1 MAKREPFKHIS
12 QCISSNP
19 LHHSKDPGLV
29 GGGAPVR
36 PRVAGGGERGN
47 WNLSTARTGLGGG
60 RGLWVPIIQPGA
72 RDKREDRL
80 IELNVNMLELI
91 DRNMA

>member
-1 MAKREPFKHIS
+1 M
-12 QCISSNP
+12 
-19 LHHSKDPGLV
+19 
-29 GGGAPVR
+29 R

>member
-1 MAKREPFKHIS
+1 MDPKAFQYFYS
-12 QCISSNP
+12 QVR
-19 LHHSKDPGLV
+19 KDFDCGLV
-29 GGGAPVR
+29 CNKK
-36 PRVAGGGERGN
+36 VAGEKDQK
-47 WNLSTARTGLGGG
+47 W
-60 RGLWVPIIQPGA
+60 WVPIIQPGA